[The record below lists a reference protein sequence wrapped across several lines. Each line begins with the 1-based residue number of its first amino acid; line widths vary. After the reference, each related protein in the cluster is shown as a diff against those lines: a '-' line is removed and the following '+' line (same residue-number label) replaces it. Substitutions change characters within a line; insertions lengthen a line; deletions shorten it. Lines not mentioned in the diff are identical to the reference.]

1 MEALILTL
9 RVQLIG
15 PILRSDLELLYKQA
29 GWVLACLAVDP
40 LLSTNL
46 VEGGVLPLLVHY
58 AEKDHEGYQEEAAW
72 ALANLSSSSEYA
84 LPNG

>member
-1 MEALILTL
+1 MQVLGQSDTAVDMEALILTL

-29 GWVLACLAVDP
+29 GWVVACLAVDP

-46 VEGGVLPLLVHY
+46 VE
-58 AEKDHEGYQEEAAW
+58 
-72 ALANLSSSSEYA
+72 
-84 LPNG
+84 

>member
-1 MEALILTL
+1 M
-9 RVQLIG
+9 
-15 PILRSDLELLYKQA
+15 
-29 GWVLACLAVDP
+29 ACLAVDP

-58 AEKDHEGYQEEAAW
+58 AEKDNEGYQEEAAW

-84 LPNG
+84 LPMAEAGALKLLLVLAASNSDSVRMQACIQT